1 MNNSKKIIKDISI
14 YVGSGLLGLLLVF
27 IILLSAFPD
36 VSLNTLGIKAYIAK
50 YDTMAPKINPYDL
63 VFVTKVN
70 PDELE
75 EEDLITYYADI
86 NYDGKNELVTYYILD
101 IDPANDTNVY
111 TVHAEGTTTPATA
124 VLVDDDII
132 AGYSFKLPKFGY
144 VIEFIASPFG
154 IAVIV
159 VNAGIITAIVLLIK
173 SNKEDKKIIKKDD

>member
-1 MNNSKKIIKDISI
+1 MENTSLIKNIGF
-14 YVGSGLLGLLLVF
+14 YALFAVLGLLTVF
-27 IILLSAFPD
+27 IIILSAFPD
-36 VSLNTLGIKAYIAK
+36 VSLNAFGIKAYIVK

-63 VFVTKVN
+63 VFVTKVD

-86 NYDGKNELVTYYILD
+86 DYDGDDELVTYYILN
-101 IDPANDTNVY
+101 ITPADDTNVY
-111 TVHAEGTTTPATA
+111 RTHAEGTTTPARTIF
-124 VLVDDDII
+124 VDDIVG
-132 AGYSFKLPKFGY
+132 GYSFKLPKLGY

-159 VNAGIITAIVLLIK
+159 VNAGIITAIVLLVK